1 MTTHPLLPT
10 QPIPLRQLPTSR
22 GDYAGL
28 ALLGPLLLPEHAH
41 RALLHAQRHGF
52 CCVFFGGGAGWV
64 SFAYGWMDGRMGGSA
79 GRSTARVRIHSHNS
93 NGALGICNRWN
104 CTCDRRVRAVERAD
118 YTTVIGAV
126 ILLNEGGQW
135 CVCTRACVCA
145 SVGVSSHINT
155 YVYVASTV

>member
-1 MTTHPLLPT
+1 MGV
-10 QPIPLRQLPTSR
+10 I
-22 GDYAGL
+22 
-28 ALLGPLLLPEHAH
+28 
-41 RALLHAQRHGF
+41 
-52 CCVFFGGGAGWV
+52 CVWVDEWTDGWI
-64 SFAYGWMDGRMGGSA
+64 
-79 GRSTARVRIHSHNS
+79 GRSVDWTRLLIHSHNS

-155 YVYVASTV
+155 YVYVVSTV